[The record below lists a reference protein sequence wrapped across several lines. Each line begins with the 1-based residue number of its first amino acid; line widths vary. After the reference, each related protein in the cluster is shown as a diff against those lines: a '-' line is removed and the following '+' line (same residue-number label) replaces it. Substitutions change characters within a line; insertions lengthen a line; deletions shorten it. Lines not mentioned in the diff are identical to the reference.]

1 MMREPGAR
9 RRAGHDTARG
19 AREGGNVGMIAAL
32 DGGDVALI
40 VLSAFWGLLV
50 LFLCIVLINTF
61 RVLESTKMLIDVM
74 REETVPLLREV
85 KGTLERTNRELDRVD
100 VVLEATGEIVG
111 RVRRISGLVEEAVSG
126 PLVKLISVGRRGP
139 QGDEPVRQGQGRQE
153 GHRVR
158 RLFWVALGLGAGA
171 ASAIL
176 ATRFVRRQTAK
187 VAPANLAREA
197 RGGMLDLAKLVS
209 DSLAEGKAA
218 MEQKED
224 ELRSGRR

>member
-1 MMREPGAR
+1 M
-9 RRAGHDTARG
+9 
-19 AREGGNVGMIAAL
+19 GMIAAL

-85 KGTLERTNRELDRVD
+85 KGSLERTNRELDRVD

-111 RVRRISGLVEEAVSG
+111 RVRRISGLVEEVVSG
-126 PLVKLISVGRRGP
+126 PLVKLISLGRRGP
-139 QGDEPVRQGQGRQE
+139 QGDEPVRRQGRQGRQE
-153 GHRVR
+153 GHGVR
-158 RLFWVALGLGAGA
+158 RLFWVGLGLGAGA

-176 ATRFVRRQTAK
+176 ASRFVRRQTAK

-197 RGGMLDLAKLVS
+197 RGGMMDLAKLVS

-218 MEQKED
+218 MQEKED